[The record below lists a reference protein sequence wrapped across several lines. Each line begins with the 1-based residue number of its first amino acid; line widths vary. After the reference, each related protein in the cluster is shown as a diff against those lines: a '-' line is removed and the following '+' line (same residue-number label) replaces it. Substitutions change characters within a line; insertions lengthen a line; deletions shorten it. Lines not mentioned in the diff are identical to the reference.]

1 MSEKEN
7 KRKTRIG
14 FIGVGGMGQSAHL
27 RSYVTIPE
35 CEVVAVA
42 DLKFEQAQQVATRYG
57 IPNAYP
63 SHEELLKNEEVDAL
77 VVSQT
82 FWYHGS
88 ILPKV
93 LQSGLPLF
101 IEKPLA
107 SSIPVGE
114 KIIAEMEKANT
125 WIMVGNHKR
134 SEMAVTY
141 GKKLIED
148 YQKKG
153 TLGALKYV
161 RMEMPPGDWR
171 VNGFRE
177 HIRVDDSTVS
187 GLVEDAP
194 DPDFSAEEN
203 KKYIHLVNFYIHQ
216 INLIRYFLGESYRVT
231 YADPSGVLL
240 IGESKSGVPCSLE
253 MDTYRSTIAWNEK
266 AFISFEKGF
275 IEMGLPAPL
284 AKNRPG
290 WIRYFEDPD
299 DSETAPM
306 VMTPDLPWED
316 AMRQQALQFIRA
328 VRGEIEPPCSAYEA
342 LEDLKN
348 AKEYLNL
355 LLKK

>member
-7 KRKTRIG
+7 KRKTKIG

-42 DLKFEQAQQVATRYG
+42 DLKFEQARQVAIRYG
-57 IPNAYP
+57 ISNAYP
-63 SHEELLKNEEVDAL
+63 SYEELLKNEVVDAL

-93 LQSGLPLF
+93 LQAGLPIF
-101 IEKPLA
+101 VEKPLA
-107 SSIPVGE
+107 SSIPAGE

-134 SEMAVTY
+134 CEMAVTY

-148 YQKKG
+148 YKKKG
-153 TLGALKYV
+153 NLGALKYV

-177 HIRVDDSTVS
+177 HIRVDDSTIS
-187 GLVEDAP
+187 DLTKDAP
-194 DPDFSAEEN
+194 DSDFSAEEN
-203 KKYIHLVNFYIHQ
+203 EKYIYLINFYIHQ

-299 DSETAPM
+299 DSETSPM

>member
-7 KRKTRIG
+7 TRKTRIG

-27 RSYVTIPE
+27 RSYITIPE

-42 DLKFEQAQQVATRYG
+42 DLKFEQAQQVAVRYG

-63 SHEELLKNEEVDAL
+63 NHIELLENEEVDAL

-82 FWYHGS
+82 FWYHGT

-93 LQSGLPLF
+93 LQAGLPIF

-114 KIIAEMEKANT
+114 KIIEEMEKANT

-134 SEMAVTY
+134 CELAVTY
-141 GKKLIED
+141 GKEKIEA
-148 YQKKG
+148 YRESGQ
-153 TLGALKYV
+153 LGALKYI

-171 VNGFRE
+171 ANGFRE
-177 HIRVDDSTVS
+177 HIRVDDPTIAP
-187 GLVEDAP
+187 LKEDLS

-203 KKYIHLVNFYIHQ
+203 EKYIYLVNFYIHQ

-231 YADPSGVLL
+231 YADPSEILL
-240 IGESKSGVPCSLE
+240 IGESASGIPCSLE
-253 MDTYRSTIAWNEK
+253 MNTYRSTIAWNEK

-275 IEMGLPAPL
+275 VEMGLPAPL

-290 WIRYFEDPD
+290 WVRCFEDPG
-299 DSETAPM
+299 DSGTTP
-306 VMTPDLPWED
+306 VLITPDLPWED
-316 AMRQQALQFIRA
+316 AMRQQALQFVRA
-328 VRGEIEPPCSAYEA
+328 VQGEIDPPCTAYEA